1 MALTLRQVPDGFDVW
16 GKTKVFAFD
25 VTFDTSYPL
34 TNGYVIQAS
43 DVGLSS
49 FKGIQVIGGNK
60 AAGALIAYA
69 DLAPVATE
77 SFLAKSMAL
86 RLFFPTGGG
95 SAPAT
100 VTAPVAGAGAGTIA
114 VTNGAITAGA
124 VTVAGAAVG
133 TLTAGAD
140 TVSIAANVAVPA
152 AGLTASAAN
161 PTQAT
166 TTAVFTGTTGGGL
179 VAGVAKEVG
188 NTTDVSSIIFRIL
201 FMGN

>member
-1 MALTLRQVPDGFDVW
+1 MALTLIKVPDGFDVW

-34 TNGYVIQAS
+34 TAGYVINAP

-49 FKGIQVIGGNK
+49 FKGIQVLGGNK
-60 AAGALIAYA
+60 AAGGVIAHA
-69 DLAPVATE
+69 DLASVSTE
-77 SFLAKSMAL
+77 SFMATSLAL
-86 RLFFPTGGG
+86 RLFYPTGGG
-95 SAPAT
+95 TAPAT

-124 VTVAGAAVG
+124 VSVAGSAVG

-140 TVSIAANVAVPA
+140 TVDIASNVAVPST
-152 AGLTASAAN
+152 GLTASAAN

-166 TTAVFTGTTGGGL
+166 TTAVFTGSGGGGL
-179 VAGVAKEVG
+179 VAGIAKEVG
-188 NTTDVSSIIFRIL
+188 NTTNVSSITIRIL
-201 FMGN
+201 FMGQ